1 MKDLIKK
8 LLREST
14 GENKMVSINYLKQ
27 LLNNTTNK
35 SGKKILKQWVSIG
48 GEKIS
53 LTPRQHNLLNDIKRG
68 GPKPGMYNTKN

>member
-8 LLREST
+8 LLMENT

-35 SGKKILKQWVSIG
+35 TAKKILNQWISIG
-48 GEKIS
+48 GEKIY
-53 LTPRQHNLLNDIKRG
+53 LTPRQQNLLNDIKRG
-68 GPKPGMYNTKN
+68 GPKPGMYGTKN

>member
-8 LLREST
+8 MLREST

-27 LLNNTTNK
+27 LFNNTTNK
-35 SGKKILKQWVSIG
+35 TGKKILKQWISKG

-53 LTPRQHNLLNDIKRG
+53 LTPNQQTLLNDIKRG
-68 GPKPGMYNTKN
+68 GPKPEMYGTKN

>member
-8 LLREST
+8 LLRENT

-35 SGKKILKQWVSIG
+35 TGKKILNQWISIG

-53 LTPRQHNLLNDIKRG
+53 LTPRQQNLLYDIKRG
-68 GPKPGMYNTKN
+68 GPKPGMYSTKN